1 MNDGQQVGKGDKY
14 RKVDFKKWDKGW
26 EIAFGKKKEKKNER
40 NQISKT
46 TNGRRNY
53 RKSGKN

>member
-26 EIAFGKKKEKKNER
+26 EIAFGKKKEKKNGR
-40 NQISKT
+40 SKT
-46 TNGRRNY
+46 GTITNGRRID
-53 RKSGKN
+53 RKN